1 MMKQLMSG
9 FDDAVAQVTAIR
21 DRFGHGHSAVCLDDL
36 WYVCDLT
43 VFSDPQRHNH
53 SSALDWACCAI
64 LNDARIHKLVLLSSV
79 TRDVSEVSEDDIAE
93 YRLMRTAFAGHGVE
107 FVDWILYDG
116 ETYRSRA
123 FTVEARTTW
132 GGRLASEAETDAE
145 ARD

>member
-1 MMKQLMSG
+1 MMKQLTMPS

-21 DRFGHGHSAVCLDDL
+21 DKFGHGHSAVCLDDL

-43 VFSDPQRHNH
+43 VFSDPRRHSH

-79 TRDVSEVSEDDIAE
+79 ARDVSEVSEDDIAE
-93 YRLMRTAFAGHGVE
+93 YRLMRTAFAGRGVE

-116 ETYRSRA
+116 EAYCSMA
-123 FTVEARTTW
+123 ITVEPQTAW
-132 GGRLASEAETDAE
+132 GGRFANAE
-145 ARD
+145 AGG